1 MGIPSLSKQQI
12 GLLLRACLS
21 CRGVPLRGGQFRTA
35 KSLERLELGR
45 LRTER
50 GVSDGP
56 DVGVFHASSRGRK
69 VAPHVLPDRRVWDR
83 CAP

>member
-21 CRGVPLRGGQFRTA
+21 CRGILLRGGQLRTA
-35 KSLERLELGR
+35 KSLERLALGR

-50 GVSDGP
+50 GVSDGSVV
-56 DVGVFHASSRGRK
+56 DVFHASSRGRK
-69 VAPHVLPDRRVWDR
+69 VAPHVLPDRRIRDR